1 MKGAR
6 AHEHK
11 FQAQDDGRVLAERG
25 GRVRKA
31 GTELRSF
38 AGVEEEVR
46 MRVVVVH
53 AVPSS
58 WLSQCTCWGG
68 GALER
73 CCPFWWWT
81 AVVIVG
87 GGGAM
92 ETSAGQQQETSGLNK
107 EGACLVELSNS
118 HRALK
123 SVM

>member
-1 MKGAR
+1 MKDAR

-11 FQAQDDGRVLAERG
+11 FQAQDDGWVLAERG

-38 AGVEEEVR
+38 AGAEEEVR

-68 GALER
+68 GAG
-73 CCPFWWWT
+73 
-81 AVVIVG
+81 AVLPVLVVG
-87 GGGAM
+87 GGCDSGWRWSM
-92 ETSAGQQQETSGLNK
+92 ETAEVVPFLRGSIRKRRDLTKRGSVL
-107 EGACLVELSNS
+107 LS
-118 HRALK
+118 
-123 SVM
+123 